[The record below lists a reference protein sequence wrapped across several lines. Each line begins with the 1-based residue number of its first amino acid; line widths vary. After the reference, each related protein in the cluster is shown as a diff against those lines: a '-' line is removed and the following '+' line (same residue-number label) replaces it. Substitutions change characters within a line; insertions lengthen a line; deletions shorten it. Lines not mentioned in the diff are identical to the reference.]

1 MSIEEDQYCKCI
13 ITLLMVEKEI
23 GFNELASRVKRT
35 YGFSR
40 PTLSFHLEHLV
51 KKRLV
56 RKRKELKSK
65 WPMKPCYYSLNME
78 MLRKVFPQID
88 ALTSDFIK
96 IDEDLKKMSVVEI
109 SYRVSQLLVIEDL
122 MVAKLYLESFGKEQ
136 KSKRHIALNFL
147 VLKAF
152 AQMMLGKLMKTCE
165 KAKQE
170 DISKAIR
177 DLDKQIDLYL
187 K

>member
-1 MSIEEDQYCKCI
+1 LSLEEDQYCKGI
-13 ITLLMVEKEI
+13 IALLMVEKEI

-51 KKRLV
+51 RKRLV
-56 RKRKELKSK
+56 RKRKELKSRG
-65 WPMKPCYYSLNME
+65 PMKPCYYSLNRE

-88 ALTSDFIK
+88 ALASDFIK

-109 SYRVSQLLVIEDL
+109 SYRVSQLVVIADL
-122 MVAKLYLESFGKEQ
+122 MMTKLYLESFGKGQ
-136 KSKRHIALNFL
+136 KVKSLLALNSS
-147 VLKAF
+147 VLQAF
-152 AQMMLGKLMKTCE
+152 VQMILRKLMKTCE
-165 KAKQE
+165 KATQE

-177 DLDKQIDLYL
+177 DLDKQIASLL
-187 K
+187 P